1 MKNKILVL
9 VCLFFLLTGCGTT
22 RYIVDSKDKP
32 IKYEKTGQILQ
43 NNIICLPKEAGE
55 LYKLYEKYSD
65 QLAVDFDDLPD
76 CTDFSV
82 NSNKSNGLWELF
94 FVKPLAY
101 SILEV
106 GNLVKNL
113 GISVILIGLAIRLIL
128 LPFSIKS
135 QKQSQNMKKAQPEIE
150 KLERKYRNK
159 KDNESLRAKSQET
172 MMIYQKYKV
181 NPMMGCLIA
190 FIQLPVFFAFLQAIY
205 RTPAIYEQSLFG
217 MQLGTTPLVGIKM
230 GNYLYLVLLLLIG
243 VSTYLSFKQTMSQS
257 PTPNSDSAKQ
267 MKIMLYVMIF
277 VIMYASLNLPIA
289 LAFYWIVTYAFIAVQ
304 NILINMSD
312 NDASKKNKKEK
323 ENIKDK
329 LKKKEGMKYGNSK

>member
-1 MKNKILVL
+1 MKNKIIVL

-43 NNIICLPKEAGE
+43 NNIICLPKEDGE

-65 QLAVDFDDLPD
+65 QLAVDFEDLPD
-76 CTDFSV
+76 CSDFKV
-82 NSNKSNGLWELF
+82 NSNKSNGLWEFL

-128 LPFSIKS
+128 LPFSIRS

-159 KDNESLRAKSQET
+159 TDNESLRAKSQET

-243 VSTYLSFKQTMSQS
+243 VSTYLSFKQTMSQ
-257 PTPNSDSAKQ
+257 TPSTNSESAKQ

-304 NILINMSD
+304 NILINLSD

-323 ENIKDK
+323 DSIKDK